1 MFRIVNRSDKANV
14 ENSPSGMDLLGPTLS
29 RTFRILKVRSIRQ
42 DGQLPARPQNP
53 HKAAPSLKLFTQG
66 VSKRQTVPNRKE
78 GAQTRPFGTCQD
90 V

>member
-42 DGQLPARPQNP
+42 DGQLPAKP
-53 HKAAPSLKLFTQG
+53 A
-66 VSKRQTVPNRKE
+66 
-78 GAQTRPFGTCQD
+78 
-90 V
+90 